1 MLWYLLVSNFLVIIV
16 IMNDFVYVVSLTGK
30 HVFHDW
36 SIQYV
41 IKHMDD
47 LDKVRIILKEKYN
60 VEFEKLAG
68 RFSSIWWEFDNI
80 TDNRDIYLIV
90 ERVDVID

>member
-1 MLWYLLVSNFLVIIV
+1 MLWYLLVSDFLVIIV

-30 HVFHDW
+30 HVFNDC

-41 IKHMDD
+41 IKHMDN
-47 LDKVRIILKEKYN
+47 LDKVRDKIKELYH

-68 RFSSIWWEFDNI
+68 RFSSIWWKFDNI
-80 TDNRDIYLIV
+80 TDNRDIHLIV